1 MSANLMTRKW
11 LDLVTG
17 LSSITV
23 GLSYQTVNTRT
34 PTSQLIFGLITD
46 WIIG

>member
-1 MSANLMTRKW
+1 MTMKW

-17 LSSITV
+17 LSLITV
-23 GLSYQTVNTRT
+23 GLSYQTVNTGI
-34 PTSQLIFGLITD
+34 PTSQLIFRLITD